1 MHEDASNSELL
12 AAWRQGDE
20 HAAQVLVRRYMTRLT
35 ALARVRL
42 SRKIARRLDSEDI
55 VMSAWRS
62 FFAAA
67 GKNQVAV
74 PSDDDL
80 WPLLVTMTIRK
91 LSRQVARNSAARRT
105 VSAETEIPTVSDWP
119 DVVSRDPT
127 PDDAAMVADE
137 IENLMAGLSSL
148 ERDILTR
155 RLQGDRYAGIA
166 NTVGCSERT
175 VRRALQRIREQ
186 YLQGQQSASENR
198 TGRPPVADS
207 SAGQRLTPGTVAR
220 RTERKTV
227 SVEQPSLFQD
237 CTTIPF
243 SEIVLEELIGHGAF
257 GRVYRT
263 RYLPDGTTVAVK
275 FLRKHLW
282 QDSVAASQ
290 LIREASIVS
299 SLSHP
304 GIIRHSGWGRTDSG
318 AVFNVM
324 EFVTGGDLETWVHSQ
339 PSLRDI
345 LECGMAICDAV
356 QTAHRGGVVHADLT
370 PRNVLRRSTGGFVLT
385 DFGFSR
391 MAGDSLRSLQA
402 GTPGFLSP
410 EQLCD
415 AFGRVSLRTDIYGI
429 GGILYFLLTG
439 KSPSSRSTI
448 PETIADTLSS
458 RPVRPP
464 ADFSDSLPESLNQLI
479 VHCLSKEPCH
489 RPASADLIQHALM
502 EIRDQSAV

>member
-20 HAAQVLVRRYMTRLT
+20 NAAQVLVRRYMTRLT

-42 SRKIARRLDSEDI
+42 SRRIARRLDSEDI

-62 FFAAA
+62 FFSAA
-67 GKNQVAV
+67 GRNQVEV

-91 LSRQVARNSAARRT
+91 LSRQVARNSAARRSL
-105 VSAETEIPTVSDWP
+105 SAETEIPAVSDWP
-119 DVVSRDPT
+119 EVVSRDPT
-127 PDDAAMVADE
+127 PDDAALVADE
-137 IENLMAGLSSL
+137 IEVLMAGLSSMD
-148 ERDILTR
+148 RDILTR
-155 RLQGDRYAGIA
+155 RLQGDHYAGIA
-166 NTVGCSERT
+166 KTAGCSERT
-175 VRRALQRIREQ
+175 VRRSLQRIRKR
-186 YLQGQQSASENR
+186 YLEGQQSASENR
-198 TGRPPVADS
+198 ACDPPPVADS
-207 SAGQRLTPGTVAR
+207 AAGQRLTPDPVAQP
-220 RTERKTV
+220 TERKTV
-227 SVEQPSLFQD
+227 AAGQHSLFQG
-237 CTTIPF
+237 CTRIPF

-263 RYLPDGTTVAVK
+263 RHLSDGTTVAVK

-290 LIREASIVS
+290 LIREVSIVS

-304 GIIRHSGWGRTDSG
+304 GIIRHSGWGRTNSG

-324 EFVTGGDLETWVHSQ
+324 EFVDGGDLETWTRSQ

-345 LECGMAICDAV
+345 LECGIAICDAV
-356 QTAHRGGVVHADLT
+356 ETAHRGGVVHADLT

-391 MAGDSLRSLQA
+391 VAGDSLRYLRA

-415 AFGRVSLRTDIYGI
+415 AFGSVSPRTDVYGI
-429 GGILYFLLTG
+429 GGILYFVV
-439 KSPSSRSTI
+439 
-448 PETIADTLSS
+448 PEKA
-458 RPVRPP
+458 
-464 ADFSDSLPESLNQLI
+464 
-479 VHCLSKEPCH
+479 CLSL
-489 RPASADLIQHALM
+489 A
-502 EIRDQSAV
+502 